1 MADRKGYG
9 EEAAETTESA
19 SPASSPSPVR
29 NASPQQG
36 GEEEKLEAD
45 LKDLVAGLERER
57 DEYLELARRTKADFE
72 NYRKRIDREAAQ
84 AEARG
89 RAGLA
94 RELLSVVDNLE
105 RALAAAEPQD
115 EQADNHIAEGVRLV
129 YEELAGVLKSAGVE
143 SYSPTGEQFD
153 PDQHEA
159 MLTRPGKPGEV
170 LEVFQK
176 GYRLNGQVLRPARV
190 VVGEEA

>member
-1 MADRKGYG
+1 LAD
-9 EEAAETTESA
+9 
-19 SPASSPSPVR
+19 
-29 NASPQQG
+29 
-36 GEEEKLEAD
+36 
-45 LKDLVAGLERER
+45 LERER

-72 NYRKRIDREAAQ
+72 NYRKRVSREAAE

-89 RAGLA
+89 RAVLA

-105 RALAAAEPQD
+105 RALAAAEPRD
-115 EQADNHIAEGVRLV
+115 DALPNHIAEGVRLV
-129 YEELAGVLKSAGVE
+129 YEELAGVLRNAGVQSFE
-143 SYSPTGEQFD
+143 PVGEPFD

-159 MLTRPGKPGEV
+159 MLTKPGNHGEV

-190 VVGEEA
+190 VVGSADDRNQPSAGEPADE